1 VKKQI
6 RNWILKGI
14 FIPACALL
22 FMCGNNAIS
31 VSGTQN
37 ESPEERED
45 RVSVVITP
53 SRVMTFEEGIETF
66 GNVESKNY
74 ALVSARIP
82 GVIDDIYVDEGD
94 YVIAGKTRLFQTDK
108 IKVNQAV
115 EIARQAVSVAEF
127 THKAKQAT
135 VAKVEADFEKARV
148 DYERFKRL
156 YENDE
161 AVTKNAL
168 ESQESRFKQLEASLE
183 EARANADLAQ
193 RRMEQ
198 ARSNL
203 IIASKDLEDSLVKA
217 PITGFVSARY
227 REPGEMAGAGTPVL
241 RIDDLSI
248 LEISAFL
255 PDQYYSRILKGE
267 TKMCVSANEIDIG
280 ELPVTYRSPTIDN
293 KLRNLEIK
301 ALLDEPPE
309 GVAPGAMAK
318 IKVVLDSHD
327 AMGVPREAILER
339 TSGRI
344 IFLAEAERARMV
356 QVKTG
361 LEMDSWVEIISGDLR
376 EGDPVITMGQD
387 QLNDGSLISILR
399 EDKN

>member
-1 VKKQI
+1 VEKRI
-6 RNWILKGI
+6 RHWILRGI
-14 FIPACALL
+14 FIPACAVL
-22 FMCGNNAIS
+22 FTWGNQAIS
-31 VSGTQN
+31 TSAAQYDSSG
-37 ESPEERED
+37 EGEE

-53 SRVMTFEEGIETF
+53 SRVMTFVEGIETF

-82 GVIDDIYVDEGD
+82 GVIDDIYVEEGD
-94 YVIAGKTRLFQTDK
+94 YVIEGKTNLFQTDK
-108 IKVNQAV
+108 IKLNQAV
-115 EIARQAVSVAEF
+115 EIARQAVSVADF
-127 THKAKQAT
+127 THRAKQAT
-135 VAKVEADFEKARV
+135 VAKVEADFEKARI

-156 YENDE
+156 YEKDG

-168 ESQESRFKQLEASLE
+168 ESQESRFKQLDASLE

-193 RRMEQ
+193 RQMEQ

-255 PDQYYSRILKGE
+255 PDQYYSRILTGE
-267 TKMCVSANEIDIG
+267 TDMRVSANEIDIG
-280 ELPVTYRSPTIDN
+280 ELPITYRSPTIHN
-293 KLRNLEIK
+293 KLRNFQIK
-301 ALLDEPPE
+301 ALLNEPPE

-318 IKVVLDSHD
+318 IKVVLDRHD
-327 AMGVPREAILER
+327 AMGVPRDAILKR
-339 TSGRI
+339 TSGKV
-344 IFLAEAERARMV
+344 IFLAEAGSTRMV
-356 QVKTG
+356 QVETG
-361 LEMDSWVEIISGDLR
+361 LEMDGWVEIISGDLR
-376 EGDPVITMGQD
+376 EGDSVITMGQG

-399 EDKN
+399 ENKD